1 MRELKFGWHMHSFP
15 VDGSSGPVFIDQIH
29 QTLQKIHQHVDSV
42 WVDDHL
48 MPWATWQPNDTPY
61 LECLTTIA
69 YFAAAYPT
77 LQFGASVLGQSYRN
91 PGLVAKM
98 AANLQLLTGGR
109 FLFGIGAGWMEPEYR
124 AYNYDFPAP
133 AVRLAQLE
141 EAIQIVK
148 RLWTD
153 SPASFEGKHY
163 RIDNAYSEPRPDPI
177 PPLLIGGGGEQLTLR
192 LVAKYADW
200 WNLPGGTA
208 ENYAH
213 KLDVL
218 RGHCAAVGRDYDTIL
233 KTWSADAVAVAPT
246 EAEARQ
252 IAAASPYNSNTIV
265 GTPEQV
271 ARQLQVFVDLGV
283 EYLIVRV
290 LDFPATAGIELFVQ
304 DVMPRLRAAR
314 GH

>member
-1 MRELKFGWHMHSFP
+1 MPKLKFGWHMHSFP
-15 VDGSSGPVFIDQIH
+15 VDGSGGPAFLDQIH
-29 QTLQKIHQHVDSV
+29 NTLRRIHPHFDSV

-61 LECLTTIA
+61 LECATTIA

-77 LQFGASVLGQSYRN
+77 LQFGASVFGQSYRN
-91 PGLVAKM
+91 PGLLAKM

-124 AYNYDFPAP
+124 AYNFDFPAP
-133 AVRLAQLE
+133 AVRMAQLE

-153 SPASFEGKHY
+153 SPASFAGKHY
-163 RIDNAYSEPRPDPI
+163 RIDNAFCEPRPDPI

-208 ENYAH
+208 ETYAH

-218 RGHCAAVGRDYDTIL
+218 RRHCAAVGRDYDTIL

-246 EAEARQ
+246 EAAARR
-252 IAAASPYNSNTIV
+252 IAEASPYNNNTIL

-271 ARQLQVFVDLGV
+271 AQQLQVFIDLGV

-290 LDFPATAGIELFVQ
+290 LDFPATAGIDLFVQ

-314 GH
+314 ER